1 MKSLETLVLRTH
13 EMQRASQHVLP
24 VLGRTKASSFMMG
37 SLQGAAP
44 HGYYSSFIQRMVRVL
59 QRVSLLR
66 ITASPPTA
74 LSFFIPGEAK
84 PEVAFEGMTPV
95 AEEPLRL
102 SMSQQG
108 GDPLTKFIRGIV
120 QRFLRQRRRP
130 AGEAEPI
137 KPPPSQKQ
145 TPDTV
150 KKASYTIPEYTKTV
164 AASLPV
170 LAVPA
175 PRTVSPPRVQ
185 RPIVEP
191 KIPKAKI
198 PESKRQAPR
207 REVLEHLID
216 ADKLEKWTPAATGGI
231 VSEKEPE
238 VLEGEAGEI
247 LIPEKTELIKTPV
260 PQPDVTAPS
269 TVIPPRM
276 MVVSQM
282 VHGLWRQALRV
293 KIPEPV
299 VAEMRA
305 YETVWE
311 ERKRVVDV
319 LSPQIA
325 EATRYGAALDWRPSI
340 LETVRV
346 ASRRFLEMAKW
357 SRPVP
362 SADVPRVP
370 KATALT
376 RPPEGAPEDELP
388 PPALEALEREAE
400 SRTALIISD
409 AGMAVQRMAEKVAK
423 VYKSRAESLF
433 PVHRRAVAEGLVQ
446 ASALRGRVTEKLRS
460 SAGMAEAVEDISE
473 RLRMEEIIPDKS
485 HPLPLYLLKAY
496 EYAGISQPPRT
507 PAPAAGERGM
517 AAGAPPYPIR
527 VYIDSASRPAAAVA
541 AAPTGATEG
550 ARVPAP
556 LQPPKSIQHALASQ
570 IAKAQGLGP
579 GIESISE
586 KVKKFAFMAPT
597 LAGSAQSAAI
607 VMAAS
612 LGSAAAEAPVT
623 HGTLGAMKQAL
634 SEKLEMESMM
644 KDPLDRVLSSILRAP
659 GDRQALQRA
668 ALAPPSG
675 LPSLKLQE
683 IMPVLSQAAAA
694 TQAAPQ
700 APPRVRGERTAGRQ
714 RPIEIKVEQK
724 ISDLDLREL
733 ERKIARILREEAR
746 RYGVY

>member
-1 MKSLETLVLRTH
+1 MNRLETLVLRTH

-24 VLGRTKASSFMMG
+24 VLGKTKASYFMMG
-37 SLQGAAP
+37 SQQGVAP
-44 HGYYSSFIQRMVRVL
+44 HGYYNSFIQRMVRVL

-74 LSFFIPGEAK
+74 PSFFIPGEAQ
-84 PEVAFEGMTPV
+84 PEVAFEGMAPV

-108 GDPLTKFIRGIV
+108 GDPLTEFIRGIV

-130 AGEAEPI
+130 AGEAEPTM
-137 KPPPSQKQ
+137 PPPSQKK
-145 TPDTV
+145 TMDTV
-150 KKASYTIPEYTKTV
+150 QKASYTIPEYTKTV
-164 AASLPV
+164 ASSLPM

-175 PRTVSPPRVQ
+175 PRTVPPSRVQ
-185 RPIVEP
+185 RPITEP
-191 KIPKAKI
+191 KITKARIPQPKR
-198 PESKRQAPR
+198 PPPR
-207 REVLEHLID
+207 RDVLERFIEG
-216 ADKLEKWTPAATGGI
+216 DKLEKWAQAATG
-231 VSEKEPE
+231 VVPEKESEIPGG
-238 VLEGEAGEI
+238 EGKP
-247 LIPEKTELIKTPV
+247 LIPEKTELIKSPV
-260 PQPDVTAPS
+260 PQPDVAAPGKGAPS
-269 TVIPPRM
+269 RM
-276 MVVSQM
+276 MVVGQM

-319 LSPQIA
+319 LSPWVA
-325 EATRYGAALDWRPSI
+325 EATRHGAVLDWRPSI

-346 ASRRFLEMAKW
+346 ASRRFLEIAKW

-362 SADVPRVP
+362 SADVPRIP
-370 KATALT
+370 KATVLT
-376 RPPEGAPEDELP
+376 RPPEGAPEDELLP
-388 PPALEALEREAE
+388 PTLEALEREAE

-423 VYKSRAESLF
+423 VYKSRTENLL
-433 PVHRRAVAEGLVQ
+433 PVYRRVAAVGLVQ

-460 SAGMAEAVEDISE
+460 SAGMAQALEEISE
-473 RLRMEEIIPDKS
+473 RLRMETITPDKS

-507 PAPAAGERGM
+507 PAPATGERGM
-517 AAGAPPYPIR
+517 AAGSPPHPIR
-527 VYIDSASRPAAAVA
+527 VYIDSASRPAATATSE
-541 AAPTGATEG
+541 PTGATEG
-550 ARVPAP
+550 ARVLSP
-556 LQPPKSIQHALASQ
+556 LQPPNSIQHALASQ
-570 IAKAQGLGP
+570 IAKTQGLGLEV
-579 GIESISE
+579 ESISE
-586 KVKKFAFMAPT
+586 KVKELVFMVPT
-597 LAGSAQSAAI
+597 LAGPAQSAAI
-607 VMAAS
+607 MMATS
-612 LGSAAAEAPVT
+612 LGGFGAEAPVT
-623 HGTLGAMKQAL
+623 HDTLGAVKQAL
-634 SEKLEMESMM
+634 SEKVQVESMM
-644 KDPLDRVLSSILRAP
+644 KGPLNRVLSSILRTP
-659 GDRQALQRA
+659 GDSQVLQRV
-668 ALAPPSG
+668 ALAPPSS

-694 TQAAPQ
+694 NQAVPQ

-714 RPIEIKVEQK
+714 RPIEIMVEQK

>member
-1 MKSLETLVLRTH
+1 MNRLKTLVLRTH

-24 VLGRTKASSFMMG
+24 VLGKTKASYFMIG
-37 SLQGAAP
+37 SQQGVAP

-59 QRVSLLR
+59 QRVSLMR

-74 LSFFIPGEAK
+74 PSFFIPGEAQ
-84 PEVAFEGMTPV
+84 PEVAFEGMAPV

-108 GDPLTKFIRGIV
+108 GDPLTEFIRGIV

-137 KPPPSQKQ
+137 MPPPSQKK
-145 TPDTV
+145 TMDTV
-150 KKASYTIPEYTKTV
+150 QKASYTIPEYTKTL
-164 AASLPV
+164 ASSLPM

-175 PRTVSPPRVQ
+175 PRTVPSSRVQ
-185 RPIVEP
+185 RPMTEP
-191 KIPKAKI
+191 KITKARIPQPKR
-198 PESKRQAPR
+198 PPPR
-207 REVLEHLID
+207 RDVLERLIEG
-216 ADKLEKWTPAATGGI
+216 DKLEKWEQAATG
-231 VSEKEPE
+231 VLPEKESEIPGG
-238 VLEGEAGEI
+238 EGKP
-247 LIPEKTELIKTPV
+247 LIPEKTELIKSPV
-260 PQPDVTAPS
+260 PQPDVAAPGKGAPS
-269 TVIPPRM
+269 RM
-276 MVVSQM
+276 MVVGQM

-311 ERKRVVDV
+311 ERKRVVEF
-319 LSPQIA
+319 LSPRVA
-325 EATRYGAALDWRPSI
+325 EATRHGAVLDWRPSI

-346 ASRRFLEMAKW
+346 ASRRFLEIAKW

-362 SADVPRVP
+362 SADVPRIP
-370 KATALT
+370 KATVLT

-388 PPALEALEREAE
+388 PPALEMEAE

-423 VYKSRAESLF
+423 VYKSRVESLL
-433 PVHRRAVAEGLVQ
+433 PVHRRAATVGLVQ

-460 SAGMAEAVEDISE
+460 SAGIAKAVEEISE
-473 RLRMEEIIPDKS
+473 QLRMETITPDKS

-496 EYAGISQPPRT
+496 EYAGISQPPRA
-507 PAPAAGERGM
+507 PAPAEGERGM
-517 AAGAPPYPIR
+517 SVRAPPHPIR
-527 VYIDSASRPAAAVA
+527 VYIDSASRPAATATVE
-541 AAPTGATEG
+541 PTGATEG
-550 ARVPAP
+550 ARVPSP
-556 LQPPKSIQHALASQ
+556 LQPPNSIQHALASQ
-570 IAKAQGLGP
+570 IAKTQGLGL
-579 GIESISE
+579 GVESISE
-586 KVKKFAFMAPT
+586 KVKELVFMAPT
-597 LAGSAQSAAI
+597 LAVPAQSAAI

-612 LGSAAAEAPVT
+612 KGGFGAEAPVIYD
-623 HGTLGAMKQAL
+623 TLSAVKQAL
-634 SEKLEMESMM
+634 SEKVQVESML
-644 KDPLDRVLSSILRAP
+644 KGPLDRVLSSILRAP

-668 ALAPPSG
+668 ALAPPSS